1 MKLFKR
7 KFSKN
12 KKAEEISPR
21 EKPDISS
28 VEQTSVAGRAPRAVR
43 QLYKGA
49 KQLYSEN
56 LEYNLRL
63 LRHRLPDPNL
73 VTEEFIIGSRSQTKV
88 AMAYLQDVANTG
100 IAAEIKD
107 RLSRIKAEIIPDSS
121 YIERN
126 IQDSTWSPFPQVEII
141 TNVNVTLT
149 ALTQGRIAIFTD
161 NCPDIL
167 IAPTTF
173 FDILDTPEDA
183 YRRWFVASTFF
194 RIARFL
200 CFIIATLL
208 PSFYIALT
216 AFNPEL
222 IPSALTFTITAA
234 REGTPFPIYL
244 EAFILMG
251 VAEVVRMVMLR
262 MPNTTG
268 QSISIFAGITLV
280 LTGLITNIISGPIII
295 IVGLAIIS
303 SFTIPGFDLRS
314 TIRILQFFTM
324 LMATLFGLFG
334 VAVSLFYIFVHL
346 STLKSFGI
354 PYMAPL
360 SPTELSGWG
369 HTIFRKSSVE
379 MPQDETYK
387 PQKK

>member
-1 MKLFKR
+1 VKFFKW
-7 KFSKN
+7 
-12 KKAEEISPR
+12 KK
-21 EKPDISS
+21 EKSGNSAKRSRTASINPVVD
-28 VEQTSVAGRAPRAVR
+28 VTPRAEQ
-43 QLYKGA
+43 QLYRGS

-56 LEYNLRL
+56 IEENLQSL
-63 LRHRLPDPNL
+63 FQRLPDPNL
-73 VTEEFIIGSRSQTKV
+73 VTEKFIIGSRSKTKV
-88 AMAYLQDVANTG
+88 VIAYLQDVANPG
-100 IAAEIKD
+100 IINEIKD
-107 RLSRIKAEIIPDSS
+107 RIKQIKAEIIPDTS

-126 IQDSTWSPFPQVEII
+126 IQDSIWSPFPQVEIVSKI
-141 TNVNVTLT
+141 DITLT
-149 ALTQGRIAIFTD
+149 ALTQGRAAIFVD
-161 NCPDIL
+161 CCPDIIL
-167 IAPTTF
+167 APTTF
-173 FDILDTPEDA
+173 FDLLDTPEDA
-183 YRRWFVASTFF
+183 YRRWFFASSFF
-194 RIARFL
+194 RIARFIS
-200 CFIIATLL
+200 FIIAALL

-216 AFNPEL
+216 SFNPEM
-222 IPSALTFTITAA
+222 IPSMLTITITAS

-251 VAEVVRMVMLR
+251 VAEVVRMVMIR

-280 LTGLITNIISGPIII
+280 LTGLVTNIISGPIII
-295 IVGLAIIS
+295 IVGLTIIA

-314 TIRILQFFTM
+314 SIRILQFFTM

-334 VAVSLFYIFVHL
+334 LAVSFFYILVHL

-360 SPTELSGWG
+360 GPLELSGWS
-369 HTIFRKSSVE
+369 HTILRKTSVD